1 MTDPG
6 EEWRA
11 DVDPFVDRLRDF
23 YVSGRF
29 PLDYS
34 AESLRHLESA
44 FVDRFV
50 PGADPSFT
58 ESVVAYLGET
68 LRRLSGGEWEWD
80 TQADVPVVVPGTH
93 VGPGVIVPT
102 LLMGQAV
109 QTRAGTIFTEVA
121 DRLPA
126 LPSQPAAPE
135 RPGSVHPLLA
145 DWLADRA
152 AKWSDW
158 AADTGHTWDF
168 SVDSLDAL
176 EALVLRRTPTLADFT
191 APTNADFVQG
201 AAWYLGEVGRR
212 HRATTW
218 QYHEDPLGY
227 ELSGDAWANTPYI
240 SQPGP
245 DAHSLIPL
253 STLRVAVKTATPG
266 TTRTRF
272 AWLTA

>member
-1 MTDPG
+1 MDPG

-23 YVSGRF
+23 YVCGGF

-34 AESLRHLESA
+34 VESLRHLESA
-44 FVDRFV
+44 FVERFV

-58 ESVVAYLGET
+58 ESVVAYLGEA

-80 TQADVPVVVPGTH
+80 ERADVPVVVPGAH
-93 VGPGVIVPT
+93 VGPGLIVPT

-121 DRLPA
+121 ESLPP
-126 LPSQPAAPE
+126 LPE
-135 RPGSVHPLLA
+135 RAVTRSTHP
-145 DWLADRA
+145 WLAAWLDERA
-152 AKWSDW
+152 AKWDRW
-158 AADTGHTWDF
+158 AADSGRAWDF
-168 SVDSLDAL
+168 SVESLDAV
-176 EALVLRRTPTLADFT
+176 EDLVLTRTPTLADFT
-191 APTNADFVQG
+191 APANADFVQG
-201 AAWYLGEVGRR
+201 AAWYLGEVARK

-218 QYHEDPLGY
+218 EYHEDPLGY
-227 ELSGDAWANTPYI
+227 EVSGDAWAGKPYI

-245 DAHSLIPL
+245 DGHSVIPV
-253 STLRVAVKTATPG
+253 SVLRVAVKTATPG

-272 AWLTA
+272 AWLVA